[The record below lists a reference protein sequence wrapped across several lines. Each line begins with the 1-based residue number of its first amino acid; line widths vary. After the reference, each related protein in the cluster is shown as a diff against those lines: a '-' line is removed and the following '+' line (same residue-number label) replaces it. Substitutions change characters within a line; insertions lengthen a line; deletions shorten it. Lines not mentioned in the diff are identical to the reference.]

1 MSDIQTEQSAVNMK
15 QGCVKWF
22 NNKAGYGFITMKEGD
37 DDSATD
43 IFVHHSSL
51 TCDNDQYKYLVQG
64 EYVSFNLVNIDD
76 ENSKHKVKADNV
88 SGPSGGK
95 LMCETNRRNTQ
106 RGDQNVRR
114 FGNGPRDSRSVLPS
128 HIPGHDWVLMKRGSK
143 SSSRGEVSQV
153 EENNDV

>member
-1 MSDIQTEQSAVNMK
+1 MSVSTGI
-15 QGCVKWF
+15 VKWF

-95 LMCETNRRNTQ
+95 LMCESQKQNSATSGRRP
-106 RGDQNVRR
+106 QNGGR
-114 FGNGPRDSRSVLPS
+114 GPRESRQVLPS
-128 HIPGHDWVLMKRGSK
+128 HVPGHDWVLMKR
-143 SSSRGEVSQV
+143 RGGYDNTSNQST
-153 EENNDV
+153 